1 MRIFQALHKYDPY
14 IPHFEQKYQVQ
25 HLSFEEHVQT
35 LLKDRF
41 YALHLLKPV
50 LERAPNA
57 FYALWNY
64 EALQYKWAEEQGW
77 KERDLKKIL
86 YAQIEAFQPEVFY
99 NMSPTFFELGE
110 LEQNLAPNIIR
121 ICWSASPFYENE
133 QFKAYQTRLTN
144 LPLDVRPASEMGFR
158 SDLFQPA
165 YDPAMEAY
173 AANQERPIDLF
184 FYGQYA
190 RAIFKRR
197 NEQLDQLLEYQA
209 TSKHRIE
216 LHLQYRIEKEP
227 VVNIPYVRRYWQ
239 KIKHPSELV
248 RSRALPPVYGLDL
261 YEKLGQSKLVF
272 NAGVDFS
279 KQYKVNMRNLE
290 VLGCGAQMLSDEG
303 IYPKHFEAGKHF
315 STYKNMPDF
324 FQQLEYFLE
333 QRQERMAIAKAGHEM
348 VKTHY
353 NKEQQ
358 WQHFQ
363 AIVASL

>member
-1 MRIFQALHKYDPY
+1 MKIFQALHKYAPY
-14 IPHFEQKYQVQ
+14 IPHFEQKYEVQ
-25 HLSFEEHVQT
+25 HLSFDEHVRT
-35 LLKDRF
+35 LIKDRF

-110 LEQNLAPNIIR
+110 LEQNLATSITR
-121 ICWSASPFYENE
+121 VCWSASPFYENE
-133 QFKAYQTRLTN
+133 QFKAYKTRLTN

-165 YDPAMEAY
+165 YDPVMEQY
-173 AANQERPIDLF
+173 AANKERPIDLF

-190 RAIFKRR
+190 KAIFKRR
-197 NEQLDQLLEYQA
+197 NKQLDQLLEYQA
-209 TSKHRIE
+209 TSKYRIE

-239 KIKHPSELV
+239 KIKHPSKLV
-248 RSRALPPVYGLDL
+248 RAMALPPIYGLDL
-261 YEKLGQSKLVF
+261 YEKLSQSKVVF

-290 VLGCGAQMLSDEG
+290 VLGCGAHMLSDKG
-303 IYPKHFEAGKHF
+303 LYPAHFEAGKHF
-315 STYKNMPDF
+315 STYKDMSDF
-324 FQQLEYFLE
+324 FQQLEYLLDHSK
-333 QRQERMAIAKAGHEM
+333 ERMELTRAGNEM
-348 VKTHY
+348 IREHY

-358 WQHFQ
+358 WRHFQ
-363 AIVASL
+363 EIVASL

>member
-14 IPHFEQKYQVQ
+14 IPHFERKYQVQ

-86 YAQIEAFQPEVFY
+86 YAQIENFQPEVFY

-110 LEQNLAPNIIR
+110 LEQKLAPNIIR
-121 ICWSASPFYENE
+121 ICWSASPFYDNE

-165 YDPAMEAY
+165 YDPVMESY
-173 AANQERPIDLF
+173 AANKERPIDLF

-197 NEQLDQLLEYQA
+197 NEQLDQLLAYQA
-209 TSKHRIE
+209 ASKYRIE

-261 YEKLGQSKLVF
+261 YEKLGQSKMVF

-303 IYPKHFEAGKHF
+303 IYPKYFEAGKHF

-324 FQQLEYFLE
+324 FQKLEYFLD
-333 QRQERMAIAKAGHEM
+333 QSQERMAIAQAGNEM
-348 VKTHY
+348 VKAHY